1 MKNRNFLSALVLPLL
16 VIFVVIVVAVSCGP
30 EESGAPADNPGG
42 VSVELDVDKPKK
54 SKPRTSTRRK

>member
-1 MKNRNFLSALVLPLL
+1 MKTRSFLSALILPLL

-30 EESGAPADNPGG
+30 EGNGAPADNPGG

-54 SKPRTSTRRK
+54 SKPRMSTRKR